1 MHLLAVVLFLHLAAS
16 APPPSTPG
24 VSSGT
29 DLCVPQLQ
37 LLTPA
42 LCPALGPGAYDAGLD
57 GALLPDVIPP
67 LPLGKLVK
75 YNPVVDLKYARV
87 TTPNAPLFA
96 SPDDG
101 AANKP
106 ARDIGKGLIYV
117 NLTGTAQAGGQDYY
131 KIHTGEYIR
140 ASDVKEVTP
149 TDFQGILFSQP
160 PTYPIAWMVSNVRP
174 SPRPGVP
181 APTSGD
187 HLWRK
192 TVVQIFATQHVGQWD
207 WYLVGPHQWVE
218 QRAVARLNFNPPPP
232 GVTGRWIQVDLY
244 EQTLVAYQDSTP
256 VYATLVSSGL
266 DEWPTRPGL
275 FHIYAKLL
283 ADRMLGSYRPDG
295 SDYYYLEQVPWVMYF
310 DGSRAL
316 HGEYW
321 HDGLGL
327 KRSHGCVNLAPLDA
341 RWLFDWASVGTPV
354 WVYDPSGQTPTDLSD
369 AGGAP

>member
-1 MHLLAVVLFLHLAAS
+1 MHLLVALLALRLAATT
-16 APPPSTPG
+16 PPPRAP
-24 VSSGT
+24 SSA

-37 LLTPA
+37 LFSPA
-42 LCPALGPGAYDAGLD
+42 ACPALGPGAYEAGL
-57 GALLPDVIPP
+57 ASAQVPDVIPP
-67 LPLGKLVK
+67 LPLAPLTK
-75 YNPVVDLKYARV
+75 YDPVVDFKYARV
-87 TTPNAPLFA
+87 TTKDAPLFA
-96 SPDDG
+96 SPADG
-101 AANKP
+101 VANQPK
-106 ARDIGKGLIYV
+106 RDIGKGLIYV
-117 NLTGTAQAGGQDYY
+117 NLVAPAQAAGQDFFQ
-131 KIHTGEYIR
+131 IHTGEYIR
-140 ASDVKEVTP
+140 AADVKEVTP

-160 PTYPIAWMVSNVRP
+160 PEYPIAWMVSNVRP
-174 SPRPGVP
+174 SPLPGAPQP
-181 APTSGD
+181 ASGN

-207 WYLVGPHQWVE
+207 WYLVGPNQWIE

-232 GVTGRWIQVDLY
+232 GVTGRWIQVDLF

-283 ADRMLGSYRPDG
+283 ADRMAGSYRKDG
-295 SDYYYLEQVPWVMYF
+295 SDYYYLEQVPWTMYF

-321 HDGLGL
+321 HDGLGF

-341 RWLFDWASVGTPV
+341 RWLFDWASKGTAV
-354 WVYDPSGQTPTDLSD
+354 WVYDPSGKTPTDLVD
-369 AGGAP
+369 TGGAP